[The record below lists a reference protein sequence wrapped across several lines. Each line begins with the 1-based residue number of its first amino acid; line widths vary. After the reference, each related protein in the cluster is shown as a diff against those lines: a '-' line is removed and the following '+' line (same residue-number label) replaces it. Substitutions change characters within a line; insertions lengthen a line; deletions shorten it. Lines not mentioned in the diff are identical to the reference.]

1 MKSIKEVLLFNYIK
15 NNDNENLFKLIKK
28 DKSKINILNK
38 EGVSL
43 LHIAIIK
50 GNIEAIKNLLKLGA
64 NPNIT
69 FSNKKQTPLH
79 FA

>member
-1 MKSIKEVLLFNYIK
+1 MNLIKMKSIKEVLLFNYIK

-38 EGVSL
+38 EGKSL

-50 GNIEAIKNLLKLGA
+50 GNIEAIKN
-64 NPNIT
+64 
-69 FSNKKQTPLH
+69 
-79 FA
+79 

>member
-1 MKSIKEVLLFNYIK
+1 MNLIKMKSIKEVLLFNYIK

-38 EGVSL
+38 EGISL

-50 GNIEAIKNLLKLGA
+50 GNIEAIKKLLKL
-64 NPNIT
+64 
-69 FSNKKQTPLH
+69 
-79 FA
+79 